1 MGGAKVCGICC
12 VVLLVLTFSIWLDYA
27 LQTNTPSCSIK
38 ELYIPALDTRLPIFN
53 TSAPAATFIFFDLQL
68 DNHIKTA
75 GVGFEYMNP
84 TLTFYYT
91 GFPVA
96 NFTLP
101 RFSQGEDDEAHLR
114 DLVETRGM
122 PWSDALAAVSGGFT
136 ATFTL
141 EFSAR
146 VKVNQDLWHTYT
158 ELLLRGDVEVNDSG
172 EKLQKKDIKLVPFVK
187 SISNTLTSLLSDE

>member
-1 MGGAKVCGICC
+1 MAGDCAKVCGFCC
-12 VVLLVLTFSIWLDYA
+12 VLPLLLTFLIWLVLA
-27 LQTNTPSCSIK
+27 LQTYTPSCSIK
-38 ELYIPALDTRLPIFN
+38 ELYIPALNTRLPIFN

-68 DNHIKTA
+68 DNRVKSA
-75 GVGFEYMNP
+75 GVGYEYMNP
-84 TLTFYYT
+84 TLAFYYT

-101 RFSQGEDDEAHLR
+101 RFSQGDDDKAHLR

-136 ATFTL
+136 AAFTL

-146 VKVNQDLWHTYT
+146 VKVNGDLWHTYT

-187 SISNTLTSLLSDE
+187 SISNTHFPSL